1 MLENE
6 TRRLIGWL
14 PGEPGGRAVGGGA
27 RGEPEGTPERE
38 GNSSSNHLLSSGG
51 QAAKPMSRS
60 LSTSDRLS
68 ISLAYFDQAPCAYK
82 PSARSPPRFSPCRL
96 AAAGSRSAAL
106 LGVLRQVKRPGLCAA
121 AESVPRRIRFHA
133 ANTTKTIATQPRTA
147 TRAAAWRSRSRRRE
161 QWSRSRRRCSSD
173 GRRRRGYGGR
183 Q

>member
-1 MLENE
+1 MENE

-14 PGEPGGRAVGGGA
+14 PGEPGGRAVGEGA

-38 GNSSSNHLLSSGG
+38 RDSSSNHLLSSGG

-106 LGVLRQVKRPGLCAA
+106 LGVLRQVTRPELCAA
-121 AESVPRRIRFHA
+121 AEYASMQQIQQR
-133 ANTTKTIATQPRTA
+133 Q
-147 TRAAAWRSRSRRRE
+147 SRRNRGLE
-161 QWSRSRRRCSSD
+161 PELQPGGAGADGSPHGKHSSRDSQPSRPRS
-173 GRRRRGYGGR
+173 
-183 Q
+183 